1 MIFQNFWIKPVPG
14 KAPRQQPKD
23 LRLVM
28 WKEGFTIDDEPLR
41 RYDDPANKTWDH
53 NFEKYLKPKF
63 FFYIFHDIFI
73 TFE

>member
-41 RYDDPANKTWDH
+41 RYDDPANKTWDVT
-53 NFEKYLKPKF
+53 
-63 FFYIFHDIFI
+63 IFKNILNQISSF
-73 TFE
+73 